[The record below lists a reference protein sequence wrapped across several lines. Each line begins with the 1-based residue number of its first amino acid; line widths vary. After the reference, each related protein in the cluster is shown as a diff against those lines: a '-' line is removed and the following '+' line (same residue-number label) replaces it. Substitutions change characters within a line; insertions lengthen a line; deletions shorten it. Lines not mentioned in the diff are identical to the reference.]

1 MKYAIVVNMCYVA
14 ISGSKREH
22 ARFDTAWDGHKRRY
36 ELIQVSEL
44 HKLKLT
50 TENDPTDVDF
60 ELQNWD
66 EQS

>member
-14 ISGSKREH
+14 ISGSKRDY
-22 ARFDTAWDGHKRRY
+22 ARFDTAWDGPRRRY

-50 TENDPTDVDF
+50 TESNPEDVDF
-60 ELQNWD
+60 EMQNWD
-66 EQS
+66 E